1 MLSLYDMID
10 DDEIVYGTYRVHVI
24 FLIGQLL
31 SEIVL
36 LSLTFLAMSL
46 AGDLLGAMENQSTT
60 LFIVNLVLWVIA
72 AVLIV
77 SAIIDI
83 VRWYTKA
90 IIVTDRRLIRREG
103 FIQRNIVDI
112 TLNRLSQVDFVQSFV
127 GRMLNYGNLTIMG
140 GADLPPQ
147 EFRNIANPIEF
158 RNTIEDAR
166 VGEPPAHRVQITP
179 APQAAEVPSEA
190 PDASPVVV
198 SSVDDPERL
207 RAWAKFEDLYQQ
219 GFLTD
224 AELDEKRR
232 MLFGDPSGSP
242 VFQDTDGENHD
253 NDDGASARANSPRS
267 GDYS

>member
-10 DDEIVYGTYRVHVI
+10 DEEIVYATYRVHVI

-46 AGDLLGAMENQSTT
+46 AGDLLRESNYDT
-60 LFIVNLVLWVIA
+60 LRFIVNLVLSVIA
-72 AVLIV
+72 GVLVV
-77 SAIIDI
+77 SAVIDV

-103 FIQRNIVDI
+103 FIQRNIIDI
-112 TLNRLSQVDFVQSFV
+112 TLNRLSQVDFSQSV
-127 GRMLNYGNLTIMG
+127 IGRMLNYGTMTISG

-147 EFRNIANPIEF
+147 EFRNIASPIEF

-166 VGEPPAHRVQITP
+166 VGEPPPQRKVTTP
-179 APQAAEVPSEA
+179 IPQTEKMIREVPVMAPAVDA
-190 PDASPVVV
+190 PD
-198 SSVDDPERL
+198 RL
-207 RAWAKFEDLYQQ
+207 SAWEKFEDLHQQ

-224 AELDEKRR
+224 EELEVKRR
-232 MLFGDPSGSP
+232 MLFGELSGSSAYH
-242 VFQDTDGENHD
+242 DTDGDNHD
-253 NDDGASARANSPRS
+253 NDDGASARAHSPRS